1 MQGKLAAVFGIGDER
16 ERPQVLD
23 RVLDAFLF
31 QRRQPLVKSALR
43 RFKASRLRALI
54 VEAARVDASL
64 KGVFP
69 AEPWTTLTDL
79 LVSLL
84 RPAEGARAR

>member
-1 MQGKLAAVFGIGDER
+1 MR
-16 ERPQVLD
+16 
-23 RVLDAFLF
+23 
-31 QRRQPLVKSALR
+31 RRQPLVKAALR

-54 VEAARVDASL
+54 GEAARVDAAL

-79 LVSLL
+79 LISLL